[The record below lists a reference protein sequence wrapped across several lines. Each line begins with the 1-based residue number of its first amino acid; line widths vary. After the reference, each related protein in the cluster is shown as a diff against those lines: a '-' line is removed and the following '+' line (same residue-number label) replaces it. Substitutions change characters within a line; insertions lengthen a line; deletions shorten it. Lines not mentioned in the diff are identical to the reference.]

1 MAKSTKKKKE
11 ESVEIQPTAETLA
24 AFDKEPIAQA
34 TIEVSNERI
43 FLPEEYP
50 KDEPPPNVGMM
61 SALPNTPIYVAYRK
75 ELDANLPFEERIE
88 AFIDSRNEGMIRMND
103 FLKSLYGVPQFNTP
117 PKWASPQEMK
127 SLGGILENM
136 QNAGKINIQND
147 THKQLGKHYY
157 SGDDQ
162 RLSHHNLNTVTIEVK
177 K

>member
-11 ESVEIQPTAETLA
+11 ELPVIVDLSSSVPTTIVEETPI
-24 AFDKEPIAQA
+24 KELKTEWVTPPGLEELGEYKPI
-34 TIEVSNERI
+34 
-43 FLPEEYP
+43 
-50 KDEPPPNVGMM
+50 EPPK
-61 SALPNTPIYVAYRK
+61 PIYRK

-88 AFIDSRNEGMIRMND
+88 AFIDSRNEGVVRMND

-117 PKWASPQEMK
+117 PKWADQKEMK

-136 QNAGKINIQND
+136 QNTGKINIQNG